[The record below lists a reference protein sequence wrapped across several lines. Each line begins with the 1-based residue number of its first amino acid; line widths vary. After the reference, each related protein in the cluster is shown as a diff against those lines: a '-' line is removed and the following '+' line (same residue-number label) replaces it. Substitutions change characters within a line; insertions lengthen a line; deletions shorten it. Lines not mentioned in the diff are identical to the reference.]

1 LFIKSFS
8 TPTVLYFAA
17 SLQWDRKQNFSN
29 NYWSKKSVAA
39 FFFMTLWRYK
49 KNLHDKKKQTIL
61 NVAR

>member
-8 TPTVLYFAA
+8 KPTVLYFAA
-17 SLQWDRKQNFSN
+17 SLQLDEKQNFSN

-39 FFFMTLWRYK
+39 LFFMTSWRYK

-61 NVAR
+61 RVAR